1 MQNGKIEM
9 LHHLEE
15 YVVKNP
21 LTQHFSFYAPFS
33 VQVRIKKKKHKNLP
47 YRKDAFV
54 VSKPRVDKVV

>member
-33 VQVRIKKKKHKNLP
+33 VQVRIKKKRSIRIYLTVRTLSLSQNL
-47 YRKDAFV
+47 V
-54 VSKPRVDKVV
+54 